1 VQAPLPNGDGPV
13 GLVWR
18 TDDDEPGSGL
28 STGKRTF
35 DKKGGLQNLDAV
47 AGKGGKGGKNVLQ
60 GGVTV
65 DPGADGIVAWGR
77 WIKGT
82 SNVNDASGSGMG
94 DIATLHYFAFV
105 GQPSLP
111 VQGSFNSFAST
122 APTVMSDGD
131 ISAVGTLNAAGGSIN
146 VNFPGATGGTATYS
160 LVVPVA
166 GQSFSLT
173 GSANQISNFGFA
185 GVSDIRSSGSGCNGG
200 CTGSLGN
207 NISVQ
212 GLVGGSAG
220 NRVGVT
226 YGFDSRIGNVSGVIV
241 FRP

>member
-1 VQAPLPNGDGPV
+1 MQAPLPNGDGSV

-28 STGKRTF
+28 STGTRKF
-35 DKKGGLQNLDAV
+35 DKKGGLENLDAV
-47 AGKGGKGGKNVLQ
+47 AGKGGKNVLQ

-111 VQGSFNSFAST
+111 VMGSFTSFAST

-131 ISAVGTLNAAGGSIN
+131 ISAVGKLNAAGGNIT
-146 VNFPGATGGTATYS
+146 VNFPGASGGTATYN

-185 GVSDIRSSGSGCNGG
+185 GVSDIRSTGTGCDRG

-207 NISVQ
+207 NNSVQ